1 MPDLNDERTLEI
13 YIQLRKYKE
22 DHSIREYLPF
32 EASNTPEERRL
43 IHVLAHNLGLH
54 HESFGSAENRCTIVW
69 KEGMAPPGLA
79 MNTSHTPVSA
89 VEQLQYPGNSKS
101 LARAATIDFGEQ
113 RTSSSNGY
121 GTIGRHGNP
130 SLELPEGSPDGLN
143 SVANLRTIRSMAEL
157 GRPPVMQ
164 ARTPSPRE
172 SGYPTSSLRLNDI
185 GLSSRPDLS
194 SAFPAGLTTT
204 PTTPGSTV
212 NHRAS
217 DLSLSGVTSNL
228 SSLSVADGPYETSRP
243 RENPGAI
250 GSQRPGVNGLSARN
264 APERQPRGP
273 ESGWESSGGFG
284 GRRVNGHAQRG
295 SGSSILTSSESY
307 SELLTGSRA
316 DSSDNFHGSGGSS
329 SLYSH

>member
-1 MPDLNDERTLEI
+1 MPDLNDTRTLEI

-22 DHSIREYLPF
+22 DSSIREYLPF
-32 EASNTPEERRL
+32 EASNSPEERRV
-43 IHVLAHNLGLH
+43 IHVLSHNLGLH

-69 KEGMAPPGLA
+69 KEGMAPPGL
-79 MNTSHTPVSA
+79 NLTSHTPVSA
-89 VEQLQYPGNSKS
+89 VEQLQYPGNNKS

-113 RTSSSNGY
+113 RTASSNGY

-143 SVANLRTIRSMAEL
+143 NVSNLRTIRSMAEL
-157 GRPPVMQ
+157 GRPVMQ

-172 SGYPTSSLRLNDI
+172 SAYANSSLRLNEI

-194 SAFPAGLTTT
+194 GAFPAGLTTT

-217 DLSLSGVTSNL
+217 DLSLSNVTNNL
-228 SSLSVADGPYETSRP
+228 SSLSVAEVPYETSRP

-273 ESGWESSGGFG
+273 ESSWEHSGAGFG
-284 GRRVNGHAQRG
+284 SRRVNGHAQRG
-295 SGSSILTSSESY
+295 SGSSNLTSSESY

-316 DSSDNFHGSGGSS
+316 DSSDNNFHGSGGSS